1 MLLTVCVLW
10 KHKYV
15 FIKLCL
21 SQEECAWYHLNIK
34 LTGAVSHTPT
44 PDQEGMEMFDL
55 LISQEQRL
63 CCEVWCRHTF
73 PQLSHYKRISCKSV
87 INIFY
92 PVTYIYTYYS
102 LCVRIWSIQSK
113 KIENVSKKRGASEN
127 YFRAVYVG
135 ASRKSASWARGRLCV
150 RAPRAQ
156 KWRNPENLLAYAF
169 SDRLILQVMRHRP
182 ETQYSAHFI
191 RPPLRSQTYC
201 RSREFLTSLCFNT
214 EDSQQWEEQWHRQC
228 SSPVAG
234 MQCHI
239 HSHLHLSFVAY

>member
-92 PVTYIYTYYS
+92 PVTYIYIPITLFVFGFDPFS
-102 LCVRIWSIQSK
+102 PRKLKTSPKKEAHQKIISVLFMWEPAGSQPAEPEEGSVCVLH
-113 KIENVSKKRGASEN
+113 G
-127 YFRAVYVG
+127 
-135 ASRKSASWARGRLCV
+135 
-150 RAPRAQ
+150 PR
-156 KWRNPENLLAYAF
+156 NE
-169 SDRLILQVMRHRP
+169 
-182 ETQYSAHFI
+182 ETQKIFWRMPSVTD
-191 RPPLRSQTYC
+191 SYC
-201 RSREFLTSLCFNT
+201 K
-214 EDSQQWEEQWHRQC
+214 
-228 SSPVAG
+228 
-234 MQCHI
+234 
-239 HSHLHLSFVAY
+239 

>member
-92 PVTYIYTYYS
+92 PVTYIYLLLS
-102 LCVRIWSIQSK
+102 LCSDLIHSVQ
-113 KIENVSKKRGASEN
+113 ENWKRLQKKRRIRKLFPCCLCGSQQEVSQLSQRKALCECSTGPEMKKP
-127 YFRAVYVG
+127 
-135 ASRKSASWARGRLCV
+135 RKSSGVCLQWPTHTASNE
-150 RAPRAQ
+150 APS
-156 KWRNPENLLAYAF
+156 WNTVF
-169 SDRLILQVMRHRP
+169 SSLHTAP
-182 ETQYSAHFI
+182 ATQPNKLSVERI
-191 RPPLRSQTYC
+191 P
-201 RSREFLTSLCFNT
+201 
-214 EDSQQWEEQWHRQC
+214 
-228 SSPVAG
+228 
-234 MQCHI
+234 HI
-239 HSHLHLSFVAY
+239 TLF